1 MTSAHIVK
9 ALPPKALIVGCSGL
23 ELNAAELA
31 FFQRQQPF
39 GLILFQRNCVNPDQ
53 IRHLVDSFRAAVG
66 RPDAPVLIDQE
77 GGRVARLHPPEWPAH
92 PSAHTFGR
100 LAEASIEAALEASF
114 LNGYLIARDLA
125 AVGINVNCA
134 PVLDLLLP
142 EGHDVI
148 GDRAFHSEPHVI
160 AALGQAMADG
170 LFAGGV
176 QPIIKHLPGHG
187 RARADSHHELPVV
200 ETDLFTL
207 IETDFKPFKSLC
219 EMPWA
224 MLAHITYTALDSQ
237 PVTISPKAMGY
248 IREQIGFAGILLSD
262 DISMKA
268 LRAPIPESA
277 AGFFAAGGDVLLHC
291 NGHMDEMEALVS
303 VCPAVNDTAWQ
314 VWLKASAKQKL
325 APAKNSLDYN
335 EVLERRDFLLQSVPN
350 HLQLD
355 SLLADLDGKTGT

>member
-1 MTSAHIVK
+1 MTSPS
-9 ALPPKALIVGCSGL
+9 LPKALIVGCSGL
-23 ELNAAELA
+23 ELNPAEIA
-31 FFQRQQPF
+31 FFKDNQPF
-39 GLILFQRNCVNPDQ
+39 GLILFQRNCLNPEQ
-53 IRHLVDSFRAAVG
+53 IRGLTEAFREAVCNL
-66 RPDAPVLIDQE
+66 DAPILIDQE
-77 GGRVARLHPPEWPAH
+77 GGRIARLHPPKWPAH

-100 LAEASIEAALEASF
+100 LAEVSIEAALEATF

-125 AVGINVNCA
+125 EVGINVNCA

-148 GDRAFHSEPHVI
+148 GDRAYHSEPHIV

-187 RARADSHHELPVV
+187 RALADSHHELPVV
-200 ETDLFTL
+200 ETDIFTL
-207 IETDFKPFKSLC
+207 EEFDFKPFKALSEL
-219 EMPWA
+219 PWA

-248 IREQIGFAGILLSD
+248 IREQIGFGGILLSD

-268 LRAPIPESA
+268 LRAPITDSA

-291 NGHMDEMEALVS
+291 NGHIDEMEALAE
-303 VCPAVNDTAWQ
+303 VCPTMGDTPWQ

-325 APAKNSLDYN
+325 APAKNALDYN
-335 EVLERRDFLLQSVPN
+335 EVLERREVLLRSVPTPRK
-350 HLQLD
+350 LD
-355 SLLADLDGKTGT
+355 SLLADAKTGT